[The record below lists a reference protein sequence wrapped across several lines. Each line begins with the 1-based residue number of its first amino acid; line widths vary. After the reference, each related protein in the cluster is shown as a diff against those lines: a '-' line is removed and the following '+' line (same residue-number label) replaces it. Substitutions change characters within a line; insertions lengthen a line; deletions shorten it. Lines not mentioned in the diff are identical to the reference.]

1 MQLHTTST
9 IGKHESFITMIQR
22 ESESLNEHE
31 RGSESVNEHKIIVV
45 KLLYIIMDFF
55 FAALVAARFLMNA
68 SHS

>member
-1 MQLHTTST
+1 
-9 IGKHESFITMIQR
+9 MIQR
-22 ESESLNEHE
+22 ESKSLNEHE
-31 RGSESVNEHKIIVV
+31 RGSKSVNEHKIIVV